1 MDATVT
7 REVFE
12 GIGSSGETVFYL
24 LTLIATAT
32 FFVGLALRARK
43 YLRGR
48 AENRYGS
55 LPAFVGGLIRGVL
68 AAASNET
75 VRRRDTVGGILH
87 ASIMWGFIVLFVGTA
102 ILTIEVD
109 IIRPYLP
116 GFSFF
121 HGPFYV
127 GYSFVL
133 DILGL
138 AMLVGLGGMALRRAR
153 GRRRQ
158 LDYRRVDLPEGTTSD
173 RRPYAVGDWLFLGW
187 LFVLGVSGF
196 LIEAVR
202 IVAHDFPWFEIA
214 SPVGWTIAHGLAAL
228 GLGAGAAA
236 AVHTVLWWS
245 HAGLALVFVA
255 YFPFAK
261 SIHALTDGL
270 NLALRSRTAG
280 RRLPVLQPG
289 AVAPALAF
297 LAAPAAADGHL
308 GLRDLAD
315 LSWKTLLDLDACTKC
330 GRCHV
335 ACPAA
340 NSGAPLSPR
349 DLILDLRQQADATW
363 SVLAPL
369 HERRSDRAYGATNGA
384 STASANG
391 SGGPGT
397 GGRIAGGLISAETL
411 WSCTSCLACVE
422 ACPVGIEHVP
432 LIVGMRRALV
442 DAGEVQPGLQTALTS
457 LAKQGNS
464 FGQSGRLRAKWTEGL
479 PFTIRDARKEDVDW
493 LWFVGDFA
501 SFDPRVAEATRLVAR
516 LFEAAGMDFGILYDG
531 ERNSGNDVRRA
542 GEEGLFE
549 VLVEHNVG
557 QLSRARFRRIVT
569 TDPHALN
576 TLRNEYPDFGG
587 SWEVW
592 HYSQVLAA
600 LLQNGDL
607 RVSTPLSRRVTYHD
621 PCYLA
626 RYNEVLQAPR
636 EVLAGIG
643 ADLQEMPRNG
653 RNTYCCGAGGGRIW
667 MDDSGLTERPSEA
680 RIREAVELDGIATF
694 VTSCPKDLT
703 MYTAAASA
711 TGNADRLAVRDIAE
725 LVAEAV
731 GLSTEPEIEA
741 EAALVASGPAPE
753 VPA

>member
-1 MDATVT
+1 
-7 REVFE
+7 
-12 GIGSSGETVFYL
+12 
-24 LTLIATAT
+24 
-32 FFVGLALRARK
+32 
-43 YLRGR
+43 
-48 AENRYGS
+48 
-55 LPAFVGGLIRGVL
+55 
-68 AAASNET
+68 
-75 VRRRDTVGGILH
+75 
-87 ASIMWGFIVLFVGTA
+87 
-102 ILTIEVD
+102 
-109 IIRPYLP
+109 
-116 GFSFF
+116 
-121 HGPFYV
+121 
-127 GYSFVL
+127 
-133 DILGL
+133 
-138 AMLVGLGGMALRRAR
+138 
-153 GRRRQ
+153 
-158 LDYRRVDLPEGTTSD
+158 
-173 RRPYAVGDWLFLGW
+173 
-187 LFVLGVSGF
+187 
-196 LIEAVR
+196 
-202 IVAHDFPWFEIA
+202 
-214 SPVGWTIAHGLAAL
+214 
-228 GLGAGAAA
+228 
-236 AVHTVLWWS
+236 
-245 HAGLALVFVA
+245 
-255 YFPFAK
+255 
-261 SIHALTDGL
+261 
-270 NLALRSRTAG
+270 
-280 RRLPVLQPG
+280 
-289 AVAPALAF
+289 
-297 LAAPAAADGHL
+297 
-308 GLRDLAD
+308 
-315 LSWKTLLDLDACTKC
+315 
-330 GRCHV
+330 
-335 ACPAA
+335 
-340 NSGAPLSPR
+340 
-349 DLILDLRQQADATW
+349 
-363 SVLAPL
+363 
-369 HERRSDRAYGATNGA
+369 
-384 STASANG
+384 
-391 SGGPGT
+391 
-397 GGRIAGGLISAETL
+397 
-411 WSCTSCLACVE
+411 
-422 ACPVGIEHVP
+422 
-432 LIVGMRRALV
+432 
-442 DAGEVQPGLQTALTS
+442 
-457 LAKQGNS
+457 
-464 FGQSGRLRAKWTEGL
+464 
-479 PFTIRDARKEDVDW
+479 
-493 LWFVGDFA
+493 
-501 SFDPRVAEATRLVAR
+501 VAR